1 MKFLKFAQYLQ
12 KIENTPKRLEMT
24 YIMVE
29 LIKELEIE
37 ETEKAAY
44 LLTGRLAPLFV
55 PLEFNFSKKLIL
67 RSLSSLLD
75 FLNPLSGE
83 KNSVEK
89 LYLEKGDCGLVA
101 EELLKENTSTD
112 LTISNV
118 FSKLEEIANCTGKG
132 SVELKINLYI
142 TLLQKLDYLS
152 AKFVTRIIEGNIRL
166 GLSDKTLLDAFSW
179 YVTGDKSIREIFD
192 MAYGKRPDI
201 GFIAKQVKTLP
212 REKLLTSFQ
221 EMKIAP
227 FAPVASKL
235 VERELNSQKSWE
247 RLSNPIVQPKLDG
260 LRGQLHFKNGIAKIF
275 SRNMEE
281 MTIQFPEICLELK
294 SLNVDSIILDSEII
308 GFNFEQ
314 DKYRT
319 YQETMKRKRKYEIS
333 GHAESI
339 PVCAMCFD
347 ILYLN
352 GEDLTALQLKDRLN
366 KLKEI
371 LKVDLKNIKMLETK
385 EITTAEELEEYYLKN
400 IKSGLEGII
409 IKDKE
414 SIYEP
419 GTRNFKWIK
428 LKANAKTEMVD
439 TIDVAVM
446 GFYGGKGDRA
456 QFGFG
461 ALLVGVLNEDD
472 GKYYSIGKVGSGFKE
487 EEMKTM
493 LSDMKKLE
501 INGKEIPEMY
511 VVSKQLFP
519 DSWIEPKIIAEI
531 IADEITRSPAHT
543 AAVGIKTEINGDST
557 EKGLSIRFPRLKKWK
572 RDKLQP
578 TTVKEIIRM
587 YYLRK
592 EGHATNHSAV

>member
-1 MKFLKFAQYLQ
+1 MKFFEFAQFLQ

-24 YIMVE
+24 YLMTE
-29 LIKELEIE
+29 LIKKLDSDEIE
-37 ETEKAAY
+37 KAVY

-83 KNSVEK
+83 KNIVEK

-101 EELLKENTSTD
+101 EELIKENISAD
-112 LTISNV
+112 LTIRDV

-132 SVELKINLYI
+132 SVEQKINLYI
-142 TLLQKLDYLS
+142 ALLQKLDSLS

-192 MAYGKRPDI
+192 KAYGKRPDI
-201 GFIAKQVKTLP
+201 GFIAKQVKTLSK
-212 REKLLTSFQ
+212 EELLTSFQ
-221 EMKIAP
+221 KMEITP

-235 VERELNSQKSWE
+235 VERELDSQKSWE
-247 RLSNPIVQPKLDG
+247 RLPNPIVQPKLDG

-281 MTIQFPEICLELK
+281 MTMQFPEICLELK
-294 SLNVDSIILDSEII
+294 SLNIESIILDSEII

-319 YQETMKRKRKYEIS
+319 YQETMKRKRKHEIT

-352 GEDLTALQLKDRLN
+352 GEDLTSV
-366 KLKEI
+366 KLKERLKKLHEI
-371 LKVDLKNIKMLETK
+371 LKGDLKNIKILETK

-409 IKDKE
+409 IKDSE

-428 LKANAKTEMVD
+428 LKANAKAEMVD

-461 ALLVGVLNEDD
+461 ALLVGVFNEDD

-493 LSDMKKLE
+493 LTDMRKLE
-501 INGKEIPEMY
+501 IKVKEIPEIF
-511 VVSKQLFP
+511 VVNKQLYP
-519 DSWIEPKIIAEI
+519 DTWIEPKIIAEI

-543 AAVGIKTEINGDST
+543 AAIGIKTGFDDENSV
-557 EKGLSIRFPRLKKWK
+557 KGLSIRFPRLKKWK
-572 RDKLQP
+572 RDKLLP

-587 YYLRK
+587 YELRK
-592 EGHATNHSAV
+592 KK